1 MKKHQVEP
9 KISSDSNEKKSEEAG
24 QKKNSKASEAVRRN
38 LEYDPL
44 NISLL
49 DDNHQEATDTLLE
62 PQLEKKFIIKEGQSV
77 EAPSKEEQ

>member
-1 MKKHQVEP
+1 MKRSQ
-9 KISSDSNEKKSEEAG
+9 KKLAK
-24 QKKNSKASEAVRRN
+24 KKNSKASEAVRRN